1 MAITPFTIDIP
12 DEDLADLKRRL
23 EETRWPDEIPGSGWD
38 YGSNLA
44 YVKELCGYWR
54 DVYDWRAHER
64 MLNEFP
70 QFKADVDGLDIHFI
84 HVKGKGP
91 NPMPLVITHGWPS
104 SFFEMHKVIGPLSDP
119 ASHGGDPADAFDV
132 VAPSLPGYGFSDHA
146 RERGMDT
153 KAIAALW
160 VKLMEQLG
168 YERFGSQGGD
178 WGAGVTTALGV
189 NHPERMIGVH
199 LNMVTAQID
208 EEKLTPEQRAWWED
222 LKAYRQEEWGYVHL
236 QGTKPQT
243 VSYGLNDSPSGL
255 AAWIVEKWRR
265 WSDCGGDVERSY
277 TKDELL
283 TNISV
288 YWFTQSI
295 SSSMRLYK
303 ETFRGSTTPRPSPRI
318 EVPTGVATF
327 KEANRPPRVL
337 AEHAYN
343 LKRWTDMEQGG
354 HFPAMENPGGLV
366 HEVREFFRPLR

>member
-1 MAITPFTIDIP
+1 M
-12 DEDLADLKRRL
+12 
-23 EETRWPDEIPGSGWD
+23 
-38 YGSNLA
+38 N
-44 YVKELCGYWR
+44 
-54 DVYDWRAHER
+54 
-64 MLNEFP
+64 
-70 QFKADVDGLDIHFI
+70 
-84 HVKGKGP
+84 
-91 NPMPLVITHGWPS
+91 
-104 SFFEMHKVIGPLSDP
+104 
-119 ASHGGDPADAFDV
+119 
-132 VAPSLPGYGFSDHA
+132 
-146 RERGMDT
+146 T

-160 VKLMEQLG
+160 VKLMGQLG

-208 EEKLTPEQRAWWED
+208 EEKLTPEQREWWEN

-243 VSYGLNDSPSGL
+243 ASYGLNDSPSGL

-265 WSDCGGDVERSY
+265 WSDCGGEVERSY

-283 TNISV
+283 TNISI

-295 SSSMRLYK
+295 ASSMRLYK